1 LSAKKQSLGLVMRL
15 LGSGTMA
22 CHVDPGICFFN
33 TPVGSFRIGLT
44 HLAAGPRRNPR
55 TRQHRVWLVGKKTL
69 TKRDTVNKTER

>member
-15 LGSGTMA
+15 LGWGTMA
-22 CHVDPGICFFN
+22 CHVDPGISFFN

-55 TRQHRVWLVGKKTL
+55 TDGDSIAFGLSARKL
-69 TKRDTVNKTER
+69 